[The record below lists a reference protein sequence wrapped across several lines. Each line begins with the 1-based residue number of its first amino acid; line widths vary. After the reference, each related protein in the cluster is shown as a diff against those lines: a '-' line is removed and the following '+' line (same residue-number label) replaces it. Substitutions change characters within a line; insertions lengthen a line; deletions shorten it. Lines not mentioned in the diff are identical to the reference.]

1 MDVVRKSLSERL
13 SLNKVRSVFKKR
25 RREVEEEVEEKES
38 DGKRM
43 KREALRRPSLAQ
55 DSHTFGLRRTADC
68 TNSSNPFLRKSHSG
82 LKFFAVQPQTSNPA
96 SSIFRLSDRAP
107 EHYQLPRQQ
116 LPQLTADKPAQQPRE
131 RKSEF
136 VPQIYPFKI
145 IKKWEAATGKLWSAL
160 SMDERR
166 SANKEMSLMK

>member
-25 RREVEEEVEEKES
+25 RRGPEEQEEESE
-38 DGKRM
+38 GKRM
-43 KREALRRPSLAQ
+43 KREVFKRPSLAQ
-55 DSHTFGLRRTADC
+55 DSHTFGYRKTADC
-68 TNSSNPFLRKSHSG
+68 TLSSNPFLRKSHSG
-82 LKFFAVQPQTSNPA
+82 LKFFPAPNQPQTSNPS
-96 SSIFRLSDRAP
+96 SSIFRFSNKCAEADPPPR
-107 EHYQLPRQQ
+107 LPNP
-116 LPQLTADKPAQQPRE
+116 LLTADKPANPPKE
-131 RKSEF
+131 RKSEY

-145 IKKWEAATGKLWSAL
+145 IKKWETATGKVWNGL